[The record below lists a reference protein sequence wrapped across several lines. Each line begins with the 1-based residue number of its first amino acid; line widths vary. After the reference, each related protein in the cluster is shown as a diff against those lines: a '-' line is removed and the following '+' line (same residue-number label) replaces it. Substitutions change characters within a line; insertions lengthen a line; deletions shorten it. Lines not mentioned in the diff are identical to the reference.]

1 MLQEYRDTRLT
12 RSAAVQGLSRFASDI
27 IIRGFDTPCKLGF
40 YDGKFLAENLNYAGV
55 VTRIL
60 QPILPVFFAV
70 QFAFLYDGWD
80 NKWSPSQLKIGA
92 GLLVGGLTVLALF
105 AATAGTEVAFLGA
118 GVEALVG
125 IEAVEA
131 VSVGGGT
138 WFAEQQV
145 VIQEFFNTIG
155 QGFGL

>member
-1 MLQEYRDTRLT
+1 M
-12 RSAAVQGLSRFASDI
+12 
-27 IIRGFDTPCKLGF
+27 
-40 YDGKFLAENLNYAGV
+40 

-80 NKWSPSQLKIGA
+80 NKWSPSQLKIAA
-92 GLLVGGLTVLALF
+92 GLIVGGLTVLALF
-105 AATAGTEVAFLGA
+105 AATAGTEIAFLGV

-125 IEAVEA
+125 VEAVEA

-138 WFAEQQV
+138 WFAEQQA
-145 VIQEFFNTIG
+145 VIQELLNTIG
-155 QGFGL
+155 SAFGL